1 MIPRP
6 NKASRPVIEGEPTTM
21 GRQLLDSFMWNKM
34 VEMAEKLCVNYVNH
48 LEEKGVLY
56 AKELK
61 NIRDAKAL
69 IHQDCKIGGNFS
81 LDVLLSGTLT
91 QTKAIIMHTK
101 MDEMQFL

>member
-61 NIRDAKAL
+61 NNIRDAKAL
-69 IHQDCKIGGNFS
+69 IHQDCKIGGEF
-81 LDVLLSGTLT
+81 LT
-91 QTKAIIMHTK
+91 GCAFVGNINSNQGYNHAHK
-101 MDEMQFL
+101 DG